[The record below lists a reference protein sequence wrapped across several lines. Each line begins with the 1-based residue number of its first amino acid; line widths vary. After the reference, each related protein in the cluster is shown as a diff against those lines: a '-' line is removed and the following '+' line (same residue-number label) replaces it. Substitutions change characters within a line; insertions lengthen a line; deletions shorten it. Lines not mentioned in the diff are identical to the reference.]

1 MVKVIDID
9 DKIIEL
15 PEDSN
20 FYYTD
25 EDGKNYSSRVEF
37 NEIFGS
43 VENYVATGY
52 ESVTV
57 SNFDM
62 EALRKDEY
70 LGDFVLKLVLDDAT
84 VITNFYTF
92 IGFEDEESIKL
103 IPVKIT
109 KENMYTIDPTRIV
122 SFNWYYLESD
132 KIVEYV

>member
-1 MVKVIDID
+1 MCWLTLATLFEKT
-9 DKIIEL
+9 L
-15 PEDSN
+15 
-20 FYYTD
+20 
-25 EDGKNYSSRVEF
+25 F
-37 NEIFGS
+37 NNSLFLLY
-43 VENYVATGY
+43 NLA
-52 ESVTV
+52 
-57 SNFDM
+57 
-62 EALRKDEY
+62 RK
-70 LGDFVLKLVLDDAT
+70 LDFVLKLVLDDAT